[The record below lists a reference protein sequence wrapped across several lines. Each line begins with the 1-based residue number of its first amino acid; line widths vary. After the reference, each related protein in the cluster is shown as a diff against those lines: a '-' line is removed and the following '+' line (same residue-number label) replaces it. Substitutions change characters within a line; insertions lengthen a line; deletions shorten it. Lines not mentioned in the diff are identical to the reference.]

1 MLFLNRKKLKK
12 GNREKMKCIVG
23 LGNPGK
29 KYEKTRHNVGFM
41 VIDELANRYN
51 WNLNKSKFKG
61 NFCVEHF
68 EGEKVVLLKPET
80 FMNLSGE
87 SIRAMMDFYNMEL
100 ENIIVI
106 YDDLDLSPGKIRLRQ
121 KGGHGGHNG
130 VRNTID
136 HLGTKDFKRIRVG
149 IGRPKFNIPVVDFV
163 LGEFPKEDEEAINAS
178 INKSADACEEW
189 LKGKPFLE
197 VMNTYNN

>member
-1 MLFLNRKKLKK
+1 MIFFKKLKK
-12 GNREKMKCIVG
+12 GNKEKMKCIVG

-29 KYEKTRHNVGFM
+29 KYEHTRHNVGFM
-41 VIDELANRYN
+41 VIDELANRHN
-51 WNLNKSKFKG
+51 WDLNKAKFKG
-61 NFCVEHF
+61 RYCVEHF

-87 SIRAMMDFYNMEL
+87 SIRGMMDFYNLDVED
-100 ENIIVI
+100 IIVI

-163 LGEFPKEDEEAINAS
+163 LGEFPKEDEEAMNIS
-178 INKSADACEEW
+178 IQKSADACEKW
-189 LKGKPFLE
+189 LKGKSFLE
-197 VMNTYNN
+197 VMNTYNNN